1 MSETSK
7 ISELANFVGRSEL
20 GAENATT
27 RRRAINALAAGLR
40 PKLQRRGV
48 ADLLGVVLVLSARTR
63 RLALPSVDID
73 LDVFSPEGG
82 RAVRLTLGARH

>member
-7 ISELANFVGRSEL
+7 VQELAAFTGRSKLTSEDPV
-20 GAENATT
+20 T
-27 RRRAINALAAGLR
+27 RRRAVNALAAGLK

-73 LDVFSPEGG
+73 LDVVTPEGR
-82 RAVRLTLGARH
+82 RAIRMTLGR

>member
-7 ISELANFVGRSEL
+7 VQELAAFTGRSKLTSEDPV
-20 GAENATT
+20 T
-27 RRRAINALAAGLR
+27 RRRAVNALAAGLK

-73 LDVFSPEGG
+73 LDVFTPEGR
-82 RAVRLTLGARH
+82 RAIRMTLGR

>member
-7 ISELANFVGRSEL
+7 ISELANFVGRSDL
-20 GAENATT
+20 SAENPVA
-27 RRRAINALAAGLR
+27 RRRAITALAGGLR

-82 RAVRLTLGARH
+82 RAVRLMLGARR

>member
-7 ISELANFVGRSEL
+7 VQELAAFTGRSKLTSEDPV
-20 GAENATT
+20 T
-27 RRRAINALAAGLR
+27 RRRAVKALAAGLK

-73 LDVFSPEGG
+73 LDVFTPEGR
-82 RAVRLTLGARH
+82 RAIRMTLGR